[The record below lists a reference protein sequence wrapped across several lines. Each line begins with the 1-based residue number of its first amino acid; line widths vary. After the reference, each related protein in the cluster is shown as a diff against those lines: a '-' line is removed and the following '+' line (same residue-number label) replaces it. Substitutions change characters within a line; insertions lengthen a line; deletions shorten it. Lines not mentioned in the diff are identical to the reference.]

1 MQAARIAERAGWNA
15 VRLDGQA
22 LFAAGSDVPERVK
35 VFLHESLR
43 TLIGPIQ
50 ADTRIDGEVSLPMIV
65 DVFNVDSYCS
75 EHGCTKHWLSD
86 DTGRTAGRESEVT
99 FGENRKR
106 HLGMLA
112 QPR

>member
-1 MQAARIAERAGWNA
+1 
-15 VRLDGQA
+15 
-22 LFAAGSDVPERVK
+22 
-35 VFLHESLR
+35 
-43 TLIGPIQ
+43 
-50 ADTRIDGEVSLPMIV
+50 MIV
-65 DVFNVDSYCS
+65 NVFNVDSYCS

-86 DTGRTAGRESEVT
+86 DTGRTAGRESEVA